1 MRVAAKLAI
10 AAALPALGGVGAF
23 IAPAPGGLDGRGAV
37 LTSARRLPAS
47 VGPPV
52 SSLRPPLSARR
63 RLAPLT
69 GLRCSSGA
77 GLDAWLE
84 DNGVRAAC
92 SLSSAGLVAL
102 KDLKEGEEACSV
114 KVEQVC
120 MTAASARAAFGNIA
134 DTVDPETAIALQVM
148 LEKSKGA
155 SSAWAP
161 WLASLPERNALD
173 LPYFWSQADQQLLEG
188 TSVLD
193 AIEENQ
199 DAFQEEF
206 DQLKEQGWDAK
217 LPSSIFTLENY
228 EWAVGIVSSRSVYD
242 DKFPGQYILAPFVDA
257 AFTGEPSSGKAE
269 LYYDGMF
276 REPRVRVVPG
286 VSGVRK
292 GEVVGIDFGGKPLSK
307 MMLNHGVARL
317 GGGSDGAYEVSFSV
331 SPMDKY
337 QDDKLDILELNK
349 MPEELTISFSASDY
363 LTAEETAFLR
373 LVCLQGS
380 DAFLLESVFRNE
392 VWYFMQEPVSPENE
406 KMMLDTLIATCEGS
420 LSGFATSD
428 AQDREAL
435 ANGSIREKRAAAV
448 RLSEKAALKNTILI
462 LEEEMDTLDDKDYY
476 QQRRLRELNLDR
488 PLDES
493 EIIDPDVDIRPESI
507 GRLPGM

>member
-1 MRVAAKLAI
+1 MRGIARLAI

-23 IAPAPGGLDGRGAV
+23 IAPAPSGPDGLGAVQTANARRPASAGRALRPLLSTRRLGPLAGLQCSSAQGLD
-37 LTSARRLPAS
+37 T
-47 VGPPV
+47 
-52 SSLRPPLSARR
+52 
-63 RLAPLT
+63 
-69 GLRCSSGA
+69 
-77 GLDAWLE
+77 WLGNK
-84 DNGVRAAC
+84 DVRSAC
-92 SLSSAGLVAL
+92 SISSAGLVAL
-102 KDLKEGEEACSV
+102 KDLKAGEEACSI
-114 KVEQVC
+114 KVDQTC
-120 MTAASARAAFGNIA
+120 LTAATARAAFGNIA
-134 DTVDPETAIALQVM
+134 DTVDPETAIALQIL

-161 WLASLPERNALD
+161 WLDTLPERDALD

-199 DAFQEEF
+199 DAFKEEF
-206 DQLKEQGWDAK
+206 EQLKEQGWDAK
-217 LPSSIFTLENY
+217 IPASMFTLENY

-242 DKFPGQYILAPFVDA
+242 DKFPGQYVLAPLVDA
-257 AFTGEPSSGKAE
+257 AFTGDPSSGRAE

-286 VSGVRK
+286 EGGVRK
-292 GEVVGIDFGGKPLSK
+292 GGVIGIDFGGKPLSK
-307 MMLNHGVARL
+307 MLLKHGVTRL
-317 GGGSDGAYEVSFSV
+317 DVGDDGTYDVSFSV

-349 MPEELTISFSASDY
+349 MPEELTISFSANDY

-373 LVCLQGS
+373 LVCLQGA
-380 DAFLLESVFRNE
+380 DTFLLESVFRNE

-420 LSGFATSD
+420 LSGFTTSD
-428 AQDREAL
+428 AQDHEAL
-435 ANGSIREKRAAAV
+435 ASGSIREKRAAVV
-448 RLSEKAALKNTILI
+448 RISERAALKNTILI
-462 LEEEMDTLDDKDYY
+462 LEEEMETLDSKDYY

-493 EIIDPDVDIRPESI
+493 EIIDPDIDIRPESI

>member
-1 MRVAAKLAI
+1 MPRKAAALAI

-23 IAPAPGGLDGRGAV
+23 IAAPAPFSGRDGAPALQVLRPALRSLSAVRGAR
-37 LTSARRLPAS
+37 SA
-47 VGPPV
+47 
-52 SSLRPPLSARR
+52 
-63 RLAPLT
+63 APLG
-69 GLRCSSGA
+69 GLRCAAGA
-77 GLDAWLE
+77 GLDAWFE
-84 DNGVRAAC
+84 EQGVRTAC
-92 SLSSAGLVAL
+92 SMSPAGLVAL
-102 KDLKEGEEACSV
+102 KDLKSGEEACSV
-114 KVEQVC
+114 KVEQAC
-120 MTAASARAAFGNIA
+120 LTAASARAAFGGSA
-134 DTVDPETAIALQVM
+134 DTVDPETAIALQLL

-161 WLASLPERNALD
+161 WLAALPERDALD
-173 LPYFWSQADQQLLEG
+173 LPYFWPEADLQLLEG

-193 AIEENQ
+193 AVEENQ
-199 DAFQEEF
+199 DAFREEF
-206 DQLKEQGWDAK
+206 EQLSSQGWDAK
-217 LPSSIFTLENY
+217 LPASVFTLENY
-228 EWAVGIVSSRSVYD
+228 EWAVGIVSSRSVFD
-242 DKFPGQYILAPFVDA
+242 EKFPGEYILAPFVDA
-257 AFTGEPSSGKAE
+257 AFTGDPATGKAE

-286 VSGVRK
+286 EGGVKK
-292 GEVVGIDFGGKPLSK
+292 GEVVGIDFGGKSLSK
-307 MMLNHGVARL
+307 MLLKHGVTPVDPRT
-317 GGGSDGAYEVSFSV
+317 DGAYEVSFSV

-363 LTAEETAFLR
+363 LTADETAFLR

-392 VWYFMQEPVSPENE
+392 VWYFMQEPVSEENE

-420 LSGFATSD
+420 LEGFSTSD
-428 AQDREAL
+428 AEDRKAI
-435 ANGSIREKRAAAV
+435 AAGSMRARRAAAV

-462 LEEEMDTLDDKDYY
+462 LEEELDTLDEKDYY

-493 EIIDPDVDIRPESI
+493 EIVDPDIDIRPESI